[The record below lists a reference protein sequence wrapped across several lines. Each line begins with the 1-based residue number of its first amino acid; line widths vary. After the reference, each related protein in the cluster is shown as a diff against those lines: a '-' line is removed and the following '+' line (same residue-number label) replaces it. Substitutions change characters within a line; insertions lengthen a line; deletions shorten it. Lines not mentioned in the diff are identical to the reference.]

1 MLLQF
6 IDKVLPPTEESLYL
20 MNIFYPK
27 NHFHYQILVDQKVIK
42 IINFLKNDF
51 LVGFILQNFKK

>member
-20 MNIFYPK
+20 MNIFYPI
-27 NHFHYQILVDQKVIK
+27 NHFHFQILVDQKVIK
-42 IINFLKNDF
+42 IINLLKNDF
-51 LVGFILQNFKK
+51 LVGFILRNFKK